1 MRILGIIPARYAS
14 TRFPGKPLAMIGKQ
28 SMIER
33 VVEQCRKASR
43 LDGILV
49 ATDDERIFDHVHS
62 FGAEAVMT
70 SSDHQSGTERCL
82 EAADTIAGEID
93 AVINIQGDEP
103 FIQPD
108 QIDTVAGLIE
118 DGAEIATLARK
129 QDIKDIEDPN
139 KVKVVK
145 DCHDRALYFSR
156 SPIPHYREAS
166 EKADHFLKHLGIYGY
181 RYGTLRQIAK
191 MAPGQLEQAEKLEQ
205 LRWMEN
211 GFSIHVGM
219 TDYESPAIDSPEDL
233 RKVLAELRNT

>member
-1 MRILGIIPARYAS
+1 VRILGIIPARFAS

-82 EAADTIAGEID
+82 EAADAIAGEID

-129 QDIKDIEDPN
+129 QSIADIDDPN

-145 DCHDRALYFSR
+145 DRHDRALYFSR
-156 SPIPHYREAS
+156 SPIPHYRDS
-166 EKADHFLKHLGIYGY
+166 SGRPDHFLKHLGIYGY

-233 RKVLAELRNT
+233 EKVLAELKG